1 MGRSWHRLTV
11 MPARMPSARLAL
23 ALVAGAGLVACGT
36 ETPPEVV
43 VTVTQ
48 APGSSASDSLSSSR
62 VLRNSTSTRAPTSDV
77 KGRRFDFGL
86 VLRAERV
93 GYSDVLVLDR
103 WTDPKVDDDTLAENG
118 LEIDTWQLGSDRY
131 VNKNA
136 KVTFDIPVRD
146 GTTFLLH
153 HCVRAGEPLE
163 TRSVTATEL
172 AAAPAS
178 DRLAL
183 VQVDQD
189 GWATSGETLAG
200 C

>member
-1 MGRSWHRLTV
+1 
-11 MPARMPSARLAL
+11 MPSARLAL
-23 ALVAGAGLVACGT
+23 ALVAGSGLVACGT

-48 APGSSASDSLSSSR
+48 APGSRGSDSFSSSGSSASTTAD
-62 VLRNSTSTRAPTSDV
+62 VPTSEV

-93 GYSDVLVLDR
+93 GDTDVLVIDR
-103 WTDPKVDDDTLAENG
+103 WTDPKVDDDTLAEHG
-118 LEIDTWQLGSDRY
+118 LEVGTWQLGSNRY
-131 VNKNA
+131 LNQNA